1 MVASTTSRPSAA
13 PAMEQRLD
21 HLQAPTE
28 GDRESPSAEETASQE
43 HCVRVRKAGNRAMK
57 RQETVTVSPEY
68 GALLKRVAP
77 KVIRT
82 EKENEAYTEILY
94 ELDQRSKRLTAAEK
108 ELAELLTLLIEDF
121 EEKRYR
127 LPRAKPL
134 EVVRYLMEEHNL
146 LQKDL
151 ADVFGTRSIVS
162 EVLSGKRELNK
173 DQIARLSA
181 RFHVS
186 PEVFF

>member
-1 MVASTTSRPSAA
+1 MSV
-13 PAMEQRLD
+13 L
-21 HLQAPTE
+21 
-28 GDRESPSAEETASQE
+28 
-43 HCVRVRKAGNRAMK
+43 
-57 RQETVTVSPEY
+57 TVSPEY
-68 GALLKRVAP
+68 GALLKKVPP

-127 LPRAKPL
+127 LPRAKPVD
-134 EVVRYLMEEHNL
+134 VVRFLMEQHSL

-151 ADVFGTRSIVS
+151 VDVFGTRSIVS

-173 DQIARLSA
+173 EHIARLSA

>member
-1 MVASTTSRPSAA
+1 MSTLTI
-13 PAMEQRLD
+13 
-21 HLQAPTE
+21 
-28 GDRESPSAEETASQE
+28 
-43 HCVRVRKAGNRAMK
+43 
-57 RQETVTVSPEY
+57 SPEY
-68 GALLKRVAP
+68 EALLRKVAP

-82 EKENEAYTEILY
+82 ERENEAYTEILY
-94 ELDQRSKRLTAAEK
+94 ELDRRSARLTAAEK

-127 LPRAKPL
+127 LPRAEPL
-134 EVVRYLMEEHNL
+134 DVVRFLMEQHNL

-151 ADVFGTRSIVS
+151 VDVFGTRSIVS

-173 DQIARLSA
+173 DHIARLSA

>member
-1 MVASTTSRPSAA
+1 MST
-13 PAMEQRLD
+13 L
-21 HLQAPTE
+21 
-28 GDRESPSAEETASQE
+28 TA
-43 HCVRVRKAGNRAMK
+43 
-57 RQETVTVSPEY
+57 SPEY
-68 GALLKRVAP
+68 GALLKRVPP

-82 EKENEAYTEILY
+82 EKENEAYTEVLY

-134 EVVRYLMEEHNL
+134 DVVRFLMERHNL

-151 ADVFGTRSIVS
+151 VDVFGTRSIVS

-173 DQIARLSA
+173 EHIARLSA

>member
-1 MVASTTSRPSAA
+1 MST
-13 PAMEQRLD
+13 L
-21 HLQAPTE
+21 
-28 GDRESPSAEETASQE
+28 
-43 HCVRVRKAGNRAMK
+43 
-57 RQETVTVSPEY
+57 TVSPEY
-68 GALLKRVAP
+68 GALLKKVAP

-94 ELDQRSKRLTAAEK
+94 ELDQRSKSLTAAEK

-134 EVVRYLMEEHNL
+134 EVVRFLMEQHNL

>member
-1 MVASTTSRPSAA
+1 MST
-13 PAMEQRLD
+13 L
-21 HLQAPTE
+21 
-28 GDRESPSAEETASQE
+28 
-43 HCVRVRKAGNRAMK
+43 
-57 RQETVTVSPEY
+57 TVSPEY
-68 GALLKRVAP
+68 GALLKKVPP

-82 EKENEAYTEILY
+82 EKENEAYTEVLY
-94 ELDQRSKRLTAAEK
+94 ELDGRSKRLTAAEK

-134 EVVRYLMEEHNL
+134 DVLRFLMEQHHL

-173 DQIARLSA
+173 DHIERLSA

-186 PEVFF
+186 PELFF

>member
-1 MVASTTSRPSAA
+1 METMST
-13 PAMEQRLD
+13 L
-21 HLQAPTE
+21 
-28 GDRESPSAEETASQE
+28 
-43 HCVRVRKAGNRAMK
+43 
-57 RQETVTVSPEY
+57 TVSPEY

-82 EKENEAYTEILY
+82 EKENEAYTEVLY
-94 ELDQRSKRLTAAEK
+94 DLDQRSKSLTAAEK

-127 LPRAKPL
+127 IPRAKPVD
-134 EVVRYLMEEHNL
+134 VVRFLMEQHNL

-151 ADVFGTRSIVS
+151 VDVFGTRSIVS

-173 DQIARLSA
+173 EHIARLSA

>member
-1 MVASTTSRPSAA
+1 MST
-13 PAMEQRLD
+13 L
-21 HLQAPTE
+21 
-28 GDRESPSAEETASQE
+28 
-43 HCVRVRKAGNRAMK
+43 
-57 RQETVTVSPEY
+57 TVSPEY

-77 KVIRT
+77 KVIRA
-82 EKENEAYTEILY
+82 EKENEAYTKVLY
-94 ELDQRSKRLTAAEK
+94 ELDQRSGRLTEAEK

-127 LPRAKPL
+127 LPKAKPV
-134 EVVRYLMEEHNL
+134 EVVRFLMEQHKL

-151 ADVFGTRSIVS
+151 VDVFGTRSIVS

-173 DQIARLSA
+173 EHIARLSA
-181 RFHVS
+181 RFRVS

>member
-1 MVASTTSRPSAA
+1 MST
-13 PAMEQRLD
+13 L
-21 HLQAPTE
+21 
-28 GDRESPSAEETASQE
+28 
-43 HCVRVRKAGNRAMK
+43 VIN
-57 RQETVTVSPEY
+57 PEY
-68 GALLKRVAP
+68 EALLRKVAP

-94 ELDQRSKRLTAAEK
+94 ELDKRRAKLTVAEK

-134 EVVRYLMEEHNL
+134 QVLRFLMEQHGL

-151 ADVFGTRSIVS
+151 ADVFGTPSIVS
-162 EVLSGKRELNK
+162 EVLNGKRELNK
-173 DQIARLSA
+173 EQIARLSA

-186 PEVFF
+186 PELFF

>member
-1 MVASTTSRPSAA
+1 MST
-13 PAMEQRLD
+13 L
-21 HLQAPTE
+21 
-28 GDRESPSAEETASQE
+28 
-43 HCVRVRKAGNRAMK
+43 
-57 RQETVTVSPEY
+57 TVSPEY
-68 GALLKRVAP
+68 GALLKKVAP

-82 EKENEAYTEILY
+82 ERENEAYTEILY

-108 ELAELLTLLIEDF
+108 ELADLLTLLIEDF
-121 EEKRYR
+121 EEKRYPI
-127 LPRAKPL
+127 PRAKPVD
-134 EVVRYLMEEHNL
+134 VVRFLMEQHNL

-151 ADVFGTRSIVS
+151 VGVFGTRSIVS

-173 DQIARLSA
+173 EHIARLSA

>member
-1 MVASTTSRPSAA
+1 MSTLTI
-13 PAMEQRLD
+13 
-21 HLQAPTE
+21 
-28 GDRESPSAEETASQE
+28 
-43 HCVRVRKAGNRAMK
+43 
-57 RQETVTVSPEY
+57 SPEY
-68 GALLKRVAP
+68 EALLRKVAP

-82 EKENEAYTEILY
+82 ERENEAYTEILY
-94 ELDQRSKRLTAAEK
+94 DLDRRSAKLTTAEK

-134 EVVRYLMEEHNL
+134 DAVRFLMEQHNL

-151 ADVFGTRSIVS
+151 VDVFGTRSIVS

-173 DQIARLSA
+173 EHIARLSA

-186 PEVFF
+186 PELFF